1 MIFNLTNIIRSYC
14 IYYNRLLTISNY
26 LKGDNFRVSHDS
38 NEFGCVPL
46 GLVSGQAK
54 LIIYPLSDLS
64 KIESKLPNH
73 RKIKKRL
80 ANDDNERETFIIG
93 FKSNKQKDDEVD
105 DDEDDDED
113 EDDSDDKTD
122 DKNY

>member
-1 MIFNLTNIIRSYC
+1 MIFNLIIRSYC
-14 IYYNRLLTISNY
+14 IYYYRLLTISNY

-93 FKSNKQKDDEVD
+93 FKSNKQKG
-105 DDEDDDED
+105 DEDDDDDEED
-113 EDDSDDKTD
+113 DEDVDDSDDKTD